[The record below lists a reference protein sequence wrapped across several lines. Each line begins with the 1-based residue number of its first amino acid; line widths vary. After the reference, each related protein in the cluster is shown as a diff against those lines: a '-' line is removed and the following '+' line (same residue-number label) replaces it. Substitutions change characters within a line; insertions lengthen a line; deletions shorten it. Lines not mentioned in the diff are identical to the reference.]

1 MFYNFFKSMFPSF
14 LYENFI
20 ISYIIDYIGKDL
32 DSIDKDIN
40 KNLNYDI

>member
-1 MFYNFFKSMFPSF
+1 MFYNFFKNMFPSF

>member
-1 MFYNFFKSMFPSF
+1 MFYNFFKNMFPSII
-14 LYENFI
+14 YENFI
-20 ISYIIDYIGKDL
+20 ISYIIDYMGKDL

>member
-1 MFYNFFKSMFPSF
+1 MFPSF